1 MFFKPAVDYLKE
13 QGHDILCTSRQYRE
27 AVELA
32 SMKNLQ
38 LKIIGRHGGAERYE
52 KLRASTSRTFKLA
65 YEVKKFEPSIA
76 ISFSSPEW
84 AELPLALVLS
94 I

>member
-32 SMKNLQ
+32 RMKNLQ
-38 LKIIGRHGGAERYE
+38 LKIIGRHGGAERY
-52 KLRASTSRTFKLA
+52 
-65 YEVKKFEPSIA
+65 
-76 ISFSSPEW
+76 
-84 AELPLALVLS
+84 
-94 I
+94 

>member
-32 SMKNLQ
+32 RMKNLQ

-52 KLRASTSRTFKLA
+52 KLRASTNR
-65 YEVKKFEPSIA
+65 I
-76 ISFSSPEW
+76 
-84 AELPLALVLS
+84 LS
-94 I
+94 WLTR